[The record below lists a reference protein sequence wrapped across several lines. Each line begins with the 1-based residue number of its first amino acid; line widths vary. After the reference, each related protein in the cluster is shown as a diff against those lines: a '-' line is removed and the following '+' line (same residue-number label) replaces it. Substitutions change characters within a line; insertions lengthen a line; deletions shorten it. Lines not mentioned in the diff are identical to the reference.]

1 MKLNMTRN
9 PKIKGKLKSTGKKQ
23 SIHRAGKRT
32 LFEDEEG
39 KLFVRIFN
47 KWWQFPD
54 EIEY

>member
-1 MKLNMTRN
+1 MTMN
-9 PKIKGKLKSTGKKQ
+9 PRIKGKLKSTGKKQ

-39 KLFVRIFN
+39 KLFVRIDH

-54 EIEY
+54 QVEH